1 MCWKKN
7 IIKKNFTICHHINNF
22 YYICRRGFAIIVQK
36 VDYKAHKPKPMNKTC
51 NMKNLEQH
59 IVHLIA
65 RHNCVIIPEFGA
77 FLAYNVPAHYN
88 IEEQTFMPPHRA
100 LGFNPQVKVDDA
112 LLTSQYMNV
121 HNLSYEAAA
130 AMLHND
136 ILSLKRTLS
145 RKGTV
150 RFGELG
156 SFSMN
161 INSEITFE
169 AAANSI
175 DDPEN
180 FGFTPLQIAQVHNIE
195 ERTITIK
202 RRDISKY
209 IAAIAAIILTFI
221 FVTPISEQ
229 AFEKSIKASMGNFAS
244 SEHISMMQQLT
255 SEAPQQ
261 ISDVTECEISPI
273 NFSRTKAKENTY
285 PNPTISNTQT
295 NDYQSVVSPPAD
307 SKNSSLPVVTATTA
321 IQENTLGEQPVTDT
335 TLQQEESKS
344 ESAKQFHIIVASSPN
359 ADNAQLA
366 IRELSIKMQSDYKVI
381 VCGKRHRVA
390 VATYATEREALDN
403 LSTIQ
408 ATFPDAWILNN

>member
-1 MCWKKN
+1 
-7 IIKKNFTICHHINNF
+7 
-22 YYICRRGFAIIVQK
+22 
-36 VDYKAHKPKPMNKTC
+36 
-51 NMKNLEQH
+51 
-59 IVHLIA
+59 
-65 RHNCVIIPEFGA
+65 
-77 FLAYNVPAHYN
+77 
-88 IEEQTFMPPHRA
+88 
-100 LGFNPQVKVDDA
+100 
-112 LLTSQYMNV
+112 
-121 HNLSYEAAA
+121 
-130 AMLHND
+130 
-136 ILSLKRTLS
+136 
-145 RKGTV
+145 
-150 RFGELG
+150 
-156 SFSMN
+156 MN
-161 INSEITFE
+161 INSETTFE

-295 NDYQSVVSPPAD
+295 NDYQSVASPPAD

-366 IRELSIKMQSDYKVI
+366 IRELSIKMQSDYKVV

>member
-1 MCWKKN
+1 M
-7 IIKKNFTICHHINNF
+7 
-22 YYICRRGFAIIVQK
+22 R
-36 VDYKAHKPKPMNKTC
+36 
-51 NMKNLEQH
+51 NLEQH
-59 IVHLIA
+59 IIHLIA
-65 RHNCVIIPEFGA
+65 RHNCVIIPDFGA
-77 FLAYNVPAHYN
+77 FLAHSVPAHYD
-88 IEEQTFMPPHRA
+88 IEEQTYMPPHRT

-112 LLTSQYMNV
+112 LLTSRYMSA

-145 RKGTV
+145 RKGSV

-156 SFSMN
+156 MFSMN

-175 DDPEN
+175 DDPDN
-180 FGFTPLQIAQVHNIE
+180 FGFAPLQIAQIHNIE

-202 RRDISKY
+202 RSSINKY

-221 FVTPISEQ
+221 FVTPISDQ

-244 SEHISMMQQLT
+244 SEQISMMQQLT
-255 SEAPQQ
+255 TEAPRQV
-261 ISDVTECEISPI
+261 SSPAECEIAPI
-273 NFSRTKAKENTY
+273 GYSSTKAKETIIPEPTYTNTHA
-285 PNPTISNTQT
+285 
-295 NDYQSVVSPPAD
+295 NDYQSVASPPKEDKISNVSATGHIEPCTAQPTEESTVGSD
-307 SKNSSLPVVTATTA
+307 AESTALPQDFTKELPV
-321 IQENTLGEQPVTDT
+321 Q
-335 TLQQEESKS
+335 
-344 ESAKQFHIIVASSPN
+344 QFHIIVASSPN

-366 IRELSIKMQSDYKVI
+366 IQELTRKMQADYKVV

-390 VATYATEREALDN
+390 VATYATEKEALDN
-403 LSTIQ
+403 ISTIQ

>member
-1 MCWKKN
+1 M
-7 IIKKNFTICHHINNF
+7 
-22 YYICRRGFAIIVQK
+22 QK
-36 VDYKAHKPKPMNKTC
+36 IDYKANKPKPMNKTY

-65 RHNCVIIPEFGA
+65 RHNCVIIPDFGA
-77 FLAYNVPAHYN
+77 FLAHSVPAHYN
-88 IEEQTFMPPHRA
+88 IEEQTFMPPHRT

-112 LLTSQYMNV
+112 LLTSQYMSA

-136 ILSLKRTLS
+136 ILSLRRTLS
-145 RKGTV
+145 RKGSV

-156 SFSMN
+156 IFSMN

-175 DDPEN
+175 DDPDN
-180 FGFTPLQIAQVHNIE
+180 FGFAPLQIAQIHNIE

-202 RRDISKY
+202 RKDISKY
-209 IAAIAAIILTFI
+209 VAAIAAIILTFI

-229 AFEKSIKASMGNFAS
+229 AFEESIKASMGNFAS
-244 SEHISMMQQLT
+244 SEQISMMQQLT

-261 ISDVTECEISPI
+261 VASPTECEISPI
-273 NFSRTKAKENTY
+273 VFSSTKINSAITSEPIIK
-285 PNPTISNTQT
+285 NTQS
-295 NDYQSVVSPPAD
+295 NDYQSVASPPNESDTD
-307 SKNSSLPVVTATTA
+307 SNPTPQSSCDDESRP
-321 IQENTLGEQPVTDT
+321 IQ
-335 TLQQEESKS
+335 
-344 ESAKQFHIIVASSPN
+344 QFHIIVASSPN

-366 IRELSIKMQSDYKVI
+366 IQELSRKMESDYKVI

-390 VATYATEREALDN
+390 VASYKSEQEALDN
-403 LSTIQ
+403 LTTIQ
-408 ATFPDAWILNN
+408 GTFPDAWILNN

>member
-1 MCWKKN
+1 
-7 IIKKNFTICHHINNF
+7 
-22 YYICRRGFAIIVQK
+22 
-36 VDYKAHKPKPMNKTC
+36 MNKTC

-65 RHNCVIIPEFGA
+65 RHNCVIIPDFGA
-77 FLAYNVPAHYN
+77 FLAHSVPAHYN
-88 IEEQTFMPPHRA
+88 IEDQTFMPPHRA

-121 HNLSYEAAA
+121 HNLPYEAAA

-145 RKGTV
+145 RKGCV

-156 SFSMN
+156 TFSMN
-161 INSEITFE
+161 INGEVMFE

-180 FGFTPLQIAQVHNIE
+180 FGFMPLQIAQVHNIE

-209 IAAIAAIILTFI
+209 IAAIAAVILTFI
-221 FVTPISEQ
+221 FVTPLSEQ

-261 ISDVTECEISPI
+261 ISSTTECEISPI
-273 NFSRTKAKENTY
+273 GFSKTKAKESTY
-285 PNPTISNTQT
+285 PCPTTSNTQI
-295 NDYQSVVSPPAD
+295 NDYQSVVSLPKENNNNLPAV
-307 SKNSSLPVVTATTA
+307 LPTA
-321 IQENTLGEQPVTDT
+321 IPQESGLGEGAANNTAM
-335 TLQQEESKS
+335 QQEKPKS
-344 ESAKQFHIIVASSPN
+344 EQTQQFHIIVASSPN

-366 IRELSIKMQSDYKVI
+366 IKELSVKLQSDYKVV

-390 VATYATEREALDN
+390 VATYTTEKEAIDN
-403 LSTIQ
+403 LPAIQ